1 MKCYIRRYN
10 KDEKEWGFG
19 YLKPVEY
26 YDRSDKQNKYYIHW
40 VADKKESMTFN
51 SVKEAR
57 WFIKIYKIKNCEVE
71 K

>member
-10 KDEKEWGFG
+10 FKENLWENSYFAKHLWGT
-19 YLKPVEY
+19 K
-26 YDRSDKQNKYYIHW
+26 NHW
-40 VADKKESMTFN
+40 VVDRQEAYEFE

-57 WFIKIYKIKNCEVE
+57 WFIKIYNLKNCEVE

>member
-19 YLKPVEY
+19 YLAEHHSFM
-26 YDRSDKQNKYYIHW
+26 DHW
-40 VADKKESMTFN
+40 VMDKREAKQFQ